1 MRAWHGLFLP
11 GSSAKVQDEH
21 FPTGDTTASCLAFQ
35 NFTVHL
41 GSEAALF
48 PIIFLQPHITTR
60 DRQFPPVSQGPALLT
75 PLWSSFLQ
83 ECSWARGRSTAETWD
98 STNQFCALPLPP
110 ILHRPQ
116 NLSFEIPLEKMREK
130 ERHKG
135 TAFTWCEWHRGCSLQ
150 LSKTPVASILQQVS
164 NLRPA
169 CPPRRPRIR
178 IPCQG
183 PGASRALRCF
193 VVPTSL
199 AGRGKAHTGG
209 RIPAGSFATR

>member
-1 MRAWHGLFLP
+1 MNIFQQVTPWPCVSHSKISPFIWARRQPCSLLY
-11 GSSAKVQDEH
+11 
-21 FPTGDTTASCLAFQ
+21 SCS
-35 NFTVHL
+35 FTSPR
-41 GSEAALF
+41 GTDNS
-48 PIIFLQPHITTR
+48 
-60 DRQFPPVSQGPALLT
+60 LLSHKAQHC

-110 ILHRPQ
+110 LLHRPQ

-169 CPPRRPRIR
+169 CPPRRPRMR